1 MLPPPPPFPYRHQ
14 ALKGLCDRLSTVLQP
29 WGVPGGRLQCHWVGS
44 SPLPAH
50 TTVSRH
56 THRFYEGFL
65 VLRGTVS
72 LITPWAKQ
80 TLEPGSLLF
89 LSPGTVHQWQTHAE
103 ACHFLVLSCDCDH
116 HLVTPPRQLWPVCP
130 ELLWTTLLL
139 CETVERAAPGWPG
152 RAHGYLGVLYT
163 ALVSL
168 VDPAPTPSATD
179 ATPQLVTRIDELL
192 RDHLAD
198 PLPLDT
204 LATHVSMS
212 ARHLSRRFRQYT
224 GMTIHE
230 RLEALRLERAAQ
242 LLRRTNLPVVAI
254 AQAVGITNGAYFAQ
268 RFRQRFDASPK
279 AFRQCGLTTPADRPI
294 PENGAR
300 RSE

>member
-14 ALKGLCDRLSTVLQP
+14 ALKDLCDRLSTVLQP
-29 WGVPGGRLQCHWVGS
+29 WNAPGGTLQCHWVSS

-56 THRFYEGFL
+56 THRFFEGFL

-72 LITPWAKQ
+72 LITPWETQ
-80 TLEPGSLLF
+80 SLEPGSLLF
-89 LSPGTVHQWQTHAE
+89 LSPGTVHQWQTQAE
-103 ACHFLVLSCDCDH
+103 ACHWLVLSCDLDH
-116 HLVTPPRQLWPVCP
+116 HLVTPTRQAWPVCP
-130 ELLWTTLLL
+130 ELLWTSLLL
-139 CETVERAAPGWPG
+139 CDTVERAAPGWPG
-152 RAHGYLGVLYT
+152 RANAYLGVVYA
-163 ALVSL
+163 ALISL
-168 VDPAPTPSATD
+168 LDPAPETPVTD

-192 RDHLAD
+192 RDHLTDA
-198 PLPLDT
+198 LTLDE
-204 LATHVSMS
+204 LAAHVAMS

-242 LLRRTNLPVVAI
+242 LLRRTNLPVIDVAH
-254 AQAVGITNGAYFAQ
+254 AVGITNAAYFAQ

-279 AFRQCGLTTPADRPI
+279 EFRQQ
-294 PENGAR
+294 AR
-300 RSE
+300 DQIAPPYTSCTA